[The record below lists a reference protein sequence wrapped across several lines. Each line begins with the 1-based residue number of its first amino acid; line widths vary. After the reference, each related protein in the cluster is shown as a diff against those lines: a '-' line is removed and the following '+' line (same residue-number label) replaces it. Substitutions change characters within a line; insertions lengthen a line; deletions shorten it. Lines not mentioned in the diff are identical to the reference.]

1 MEKQTKNVSAD
12 SSQFSSIFLYI
23 TIFFYDQYLKK
34 YLLKGFK
41 LTFWAITDLFGLT
54 FDFFLMLSKY
64 CTRKGHKYDLVYSV
78 KCPQQT
84 CKKKYNSETGKR
96 LVERSDDRRRKY
108 KNSHVYQHSVNS
120 NHGLATFDDFTN
132 PNSGYKHNKYKRKIS
147 EDLFIKSCRP
157 NLRKEDTSFPLN
169 LFNWDFNTFEVESF
183 FVFTFDINFPKS
195 IILVVEILL

>member
-41 LTFWAITDLFGLT
+41 FTFWAITDLFGLT

-132 PNSGYKHNKYKRKIS
+132 PNSGYKRSTKGRFRRIYLLKAVDLTLGKKIR
-147 EDLFIKSCRP
+147 LFPWTFLIEILTLLK
-157 NLRKEDTSFPLN
+157 LN
-169 LFNWDFNTFEVESF
+169 LSSFLLLILTFP
-183 FVFTFDINFPKS
+183 NR
-195 IILVVEILL
+195 